1 MNREK
6 TLGRAKK
13 FILIIGAIYA
23 VLTVL
28 ACISAVNDIKNS
40 STTDVGIGTVFS
52 LIWFQVCVVIFMV
65 TTYCI
70 YCKKGSKGV
79 IFEFII
85 AIALILNV
93 IINMV
98 ISEATSTLVFLNF
111 VIPVAMLIHSF
122 LFVYEIYMQ
131 NKEAKIKDLFNVK

>member
-1 MNREK
+1 MNKEK

-13 FILIIGAIYA
+13 FILIIGLIYA

-52 LIWFQVCVVIFMV
+52 LIWFQLCVVIFMV
-65 TTYCI
+65 ATYCI
-70 YCKKGSKGV
+70 YCRKGSKGV

-85 AIALILNV
+85 ALALILNV
-93 IINMV
+93 VINMV
-98 ISEATSTLVFLNF
+98 ISKATSTLVFLNF

-131 NKEAKIKDLFNVK
+131 NKEVKIKDLFNVK

>member
-1 MNREK
+1 
-6 TLGRAKK
+6 
-13 FILIIGAIYA
+13 
-23 VLTVL
+23 
-28 ACISAVNDIKNS
+28 
-40 STTDVGIGTVFS
+40 
-52 LIWFQVCVVIFMV
+52 MV

>member
-28 ACISAVNDIKNS
+28 ACISSVNDIKNS